1 MYTNGDSQPDNVQ
14 KILKDVRSKKVLNQI
29 MHMINE
35 VLNIT
40 ETFPLAKGQ
49 TAESLVAT
57 VDAAL
62 ANFLE
67 TGSFAISKCP
77 IASTDKGAII
87 ELNEALRVVQDSGQI
102 MVQTGRDF
110 VRDSTSTNKRAIATR
125 SGEILLTAVAKF
137 LILADSIDVKVIV
150 DKVDQLHEAVDK
162 MAAAESKDE
171 VIEHYKIM
179 MSLIEEIDITIR
191 RRAIDLVKPQQRDD
205 LLAARS
211 ALRQTAPLL
220 YTSTRTFVRH
230 PEHVEAKR
238 NQEFAVKEMHDA
250 LNSLESVLNGRQPEV
265 TFSEYGRIGDLINE
279 IDAFQNRIEI
289 DPRDYRKHTDRPEL
303 EERAERIVSGS
314 ASIADADNTRES
326 RKQKIVAECNNLR
339 QALQELLTEYEKST
353 GRRDDSD
360 DIPLG
365 IVEVHKRT
373 KDLRRHLRRAIVDH
387 ISDAFL
393 DTRTPLI
400 LLIESAKEG
409 DEENTKIR
417 AKMFHEHANEI
428 IHVARFSCQISSDV
442 EGISVIQH
450 TAAQLE
456 RLVPQ
461 VSQAAILLCS
471 QPTSKTAQENMEAY
485 KNLWFE
491 KVKLMTTALDNI
503 TTLDDFL
510 AVSEAHIVEDCE
522 RGIKGILANASTPE
536 ENAINCGNVD
546 CAAGS
551 IRGRAL
557 RVCDF
562 VDAEMDFLQNSEYT
576 ESVKQAVRILRE
588 QRVDEFAER
597 ASNLAYRQEATGLTW
612 DSNKKESE
620 MNEFIN
626 ACTLVH
632 DAVKDIRHALLMNR
646 SMDDVDS
653 DVEYEVDGV
662 GATSSDANQTISEQE
677 NQQNLMRRLPE
688 EEKKKIQAQIDI
700 FKFSQN
706 KFEREV
712 AKWDETGNDII
723 SLANNMCK
731 IMMSMTEFTRGC
743 GPLKTTMDV
752 IRAAQEISS
761 NGSKLEA
768 LARQIADQS
777 DDSRTKNDLQA
788 YLQKIP
794 LYCTQLNICSK
805 VKADITQVGNEIVV
819 SALDSA
825 MSLIQNAKNLLDAV
839 VLTVKHAYIAS
850 TKFRRVNPNSV
861 RVEWRMAP
869 PKKQPLIRPQKNNTI
884 IRRAS
889 ERRPLQPAKV
899 LAEFTRN
906 DIEAGGDSGDE
917 IDHFNRQ
924 QRRIQNGF

>member
-1 MYTNGDSQPDNVQ
+1 M
-14 KILKDVRSKKVLNQI
+14 RSKNVLKQI
-29 MHMINE
+29 TQLINE
-35 VLNIT
+35 VTNIT
-40 ETFPLAKGQ
+40 ETFPLKPGQ
-49 TAESLVAT
+49 TTEGLVAT
-57 VDAAL
+57 LDAAV
-62 ANFLE
+62 ANFLQ

-77 IASTDKGAII
+77 IANSDPRAID
-87 ELNEALRVVQDSGQI
+87 LLHEALGAVQDTGQVMI
-102 MVQTGRDF
+102 QTGRDF
-110 VRDSTSTNKRAIATR
+110 VRDSTSTNKRAIATN
-125 SGEILLTAVAKF
+125 SGRNLLTAVAKF

-150 DKVDQLHEAVDK
+150 DKVDEVRETAHQMIEADTKIKVDDLYNLLI
-162 MAAAESKDE
+162 SQ
-171 VIEHYKIM
+171 
-179 MSLIEEIDITIR
+179 IEELDITVR
-191 RRAIDLVKPQQRDD
+191 RRAIDLVKPNQRDD

-230 PEHVEAKR
+230 PEHEEARR
-238 NQEFAVKEMHDA
+238 NRDYTADEMHSA
-250 LNSLESVLNGRQPEV
+250 LNALESVLNGQQPKV

-279 IDAFQNRIEI
+279 IDTFQNRIEI
-289 DPRDYRKHTDRPEL
+289 DPAHYRRGTDRPDL
-303 EERAERIVSGS
+303 EGHCERIVSGS
-314 ASIADADNTRES
+314 ASIADAESTREN

-353 GRRDDSD
+353 GRRDDND

-365 IVEVHKRT
+365 IAEVHKRT

-400 LLIESAKEG
+400 LLIEAAKEG
-409 DEENTKIR
+409 HEENTR
-417 AKMFHEHANEI
+417 YRSKMFQEHANEI
-428 IHVARFSCQISSDV
+428 VSVARLSCQLSSDV
-442 EGISVIQH
+442 ESVSVIQH

-456 RLVPQ
+456 KLAPQ
-461 VSQAAILLCS
+461 VAQAAILLCH
-471 QPTSKTAQENMEAY
+471 QPTSKTAQENMETY
-485 KNLWFE
+485 KNAWFD
-491 KVKLMTTALDNI
+491 KVRLLTTALDNI

-522 RGIKGILANASTPE
+522 RGIKGITANASTPD
-536 ENAINCGNVD
+536 ENAANCETVD

-557 RVCDF
+557 RVCDV

-576 ESVKQAVRILRE
+576 ETVKQAVRILKT
-588 QRVDEFAER
+588 QRVDQFAER
-597 ASNLAYRQEATGLTW
+597 ASALANRQEAHGLTW
-612 DSNKKESE
+612 DPKTKEEE

-646 SMDDVDS
+646 SMNDVDS
-653 DVEYEVDGV
+653 DVEYEADGV
-662 GATSSDANQTISEQE
+662 GAANADANRTISEQE

-700 FKFSQN
+700 FKVTQTR
-706 KFEREV
+706 FEREV

-752 IRAAQEISS
+752 IRAAQEISL
-761 NGSKLEA
+761 NGSKLNA
-768 LARQIADQS
+768 LARQIGEESADSQ
-777 DDSRTKNDLQA
+777 TKKDLLA
-788 YLQKIP
+788 YLSQIT
-794 LYCTQLNICSK
+794 LYCQQLNICSK
-805 VKADITQVGNEIVV
+805 VKADVTQVGNELVV

-825 MSLIQNAKNLLDAV
+825 MSLIQTARNLLTAV
-839 VLTVKHAYIAS
+839 VQTVKAAYIAS
-850 TKFRRVNPNSV
+850 TKFRRPNANSV

-869 PKKQPLIRPQKNNTI
+869 PKKQPLIRPQKNNAI
-884 IRRAS
+884 IRVCRRAS

-906 DIEAGGDSGDE
+906 EIETGRDSDDE
-917 IDHFNRQ
+917 ELDRRHQ
-924 QRRIQNGF
+924 QRINGRL